1 MTPPLRVS
9 SQQQVITSLPYTAF
23 SRLETSEVPNSTM
36 ESKSNRQLLKKK
48 KKKKPISQPSSPSVL
63 IAQVLGRAL
72 GGQKF

>member
-48 KKKKPISQPSSPSVL
+48 KKKPISQPSSPSVL

>member
-36 ESKSNRQLLKKK
+36 ESKSNRQLLKKT
-48 KKKKPISQPSSPSVL
+48 KKKPISQPSSPSVL